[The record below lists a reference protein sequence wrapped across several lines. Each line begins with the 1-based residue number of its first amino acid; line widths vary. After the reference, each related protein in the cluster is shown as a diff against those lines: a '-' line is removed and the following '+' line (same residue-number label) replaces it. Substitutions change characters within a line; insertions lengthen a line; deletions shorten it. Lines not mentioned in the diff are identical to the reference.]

1 MFPIFWFTTGKT
13 ANLQNISSLSKNVSD
28 SLQNAVNVNIQ
39 TSKFEVQVIKLELH
53 TKEHH

>member
-13 ANLQNISSLSKNVSD
+13 ANLQNKISLFKNVSD
-28 SLQNAVNVNIQ
+28 SLQNAENVNIQ
-39 TSKFEVQVIKLELH
+39 TSKFEVQVIELELF